1 MSSTRDADR
10 LHIEKGEDIMPRDKH
25 TLLRKFHQAR
35 WDEDMIFEMSVPGER
50 GVLVPGAEEGIRAE
64 VGEGISAIPDDLR
77 RKKPPALPEV
87 NQLRVVRHFTRLSQE
102 TMGVD
107 VTADMSMATCTM
119 KYSPKVQE
127 HVAARHPGMTE
138 VHPLQ
143 DEDTIQ
149 GILEMYFKLEQFLKE
164 ISGLD
169 HFCFQPGGGAQA
181 IFTNACIVRAYHA
194 ARGDHNR
201 TEIITT
207 IFSHPAN
214 AGAPATAGYK
224 VITLMPDENGYPDL
238 EAMKAALSERTAG
251 IFITNP
257 EDTGIYNPRIDEYV
271 NAAHAV
277 GALCSYDQANAN
289 GLLGIARA
297 KESGFDLCHFNLHKT
312 FSAPHGCMGPAVG
325 ANGVRKELAKFL
337 PVPRVEFDGKS
348 YSLDYNRP
356 ESIGRVRSF
365 FGNVPLILK
374 AYAWIMQHGAEG
386 LREVAKCSVLNSN
399 YLEKKVREIPGV
411 TVWYAQG
418 KRRLEQVRYCWEKL
432 KEDTG
437 VGTEDIKRRMA
448 DYGLQHYWTSHHPWV
463 VPEPFTL
470 EPCESYSKD
479 DIDEYVAILRQIAK
493 EAYEDPEFVKNA
505 PYNSTIH
512 KIPAPSINE
521 PERIAVTWRQY
532 KKKRPNSSATKS
544 RRH

>member
-1 MSSTRDADR
+1 
-10 LHIEKGEDIMPRDKH
+10 MPRNEK
-25 TLLRKFHQAR
+25 TLLRRFHQAK
-35 WDEDMIFEMSVPGER
+35 WDEDIIFEMSVPGER
-50 GVLVPGAEEGIRAE
+50 GILVPKAEKEIRDE
-64 VGEGISAIPDDLR
+64 VGDGISVIPYDLR
-77 RKKPPALPEV
+77 RKKVPALPEV
-87 NQLRVVRHFTRLSQE
+87 NQLRVLRHYTRLSQE
-102 TMGVD
+102 TLGVD
-107 VTADMSMATCTM
+107 VTIDISMATCTM

-127 HVAARHPGMTE
+127 HLAARHPSMTE

-149 GILEMYFKLEQFLKE
+149 GILEIYYKLEQFLKE

-169 HFCFQPGGGAQA
+169 YFCFQPGGGAQA
-181 IFTNACIVRAYHA
+181 IFTNASIIRAYHA
-194 ARGDHNR
+194 ARGEHGRN
-201 TEIITT
+201 EIITT

-238 EAMKAALSERTAG
+238 GAMKAALSKKTAG
-251 IFITNP
+251 IFVTNP
-257 EDTGIYNPRIDEYV
+257 EDTGIYNPRIKEFV

-289 GLLGIARA
+289 AVLGIARA
-297 KESGFDLCHFNLHKT
+297 KEAGFDMCHFNLHKT
-312 FSAPHGCMGPAVG
+312 FSAPHGCMGPALG
-325 ANGVRKELAKFL
+325 ANGVTEKLAKFL
-337 PVPRVEFDGKS
+337 PVPRIEFDGKR
-348 YSLDYNRP
+348 YFLDYERP

-365 FGNVPLILK
+365 FGNAPLVLK
-374 AYAWIMQHGAEG
+374 AYAWIMQHGSDG

-399 YLEKKVREIPGV
+399 YLEKKIREIPGV
-411 TVWYAQG
+411 SVWYAKE
-418 KRRLEQVRYCWEKL
+418 KRKLEQVRFSWEKI
-432 KEDTG
+432 KADTG

-448 DYGLQHYWTSHHPWV
+448 DYGLQHYWTSHHPWI

-479 DIDEYVAILRQIAK
+479 DIDEYIAILRQIAK

-512 KIPAPSINE
+512 KIPSQFIDE
-521 PERIAVTWRQY
+521 PERIAITWRQY
-532 KKKRPNSSATKS
+532 KKKGLK
-544 RRH
+544 